1 MALLKVQF
9 HGLWGL
15 YLGFDQCP
23 LEVACLD
30 EALAG
35 IEGKFGSLLRHKLQE
50 HGVKLDGDI
59 KKYSYITLNGTG
71 LQQLQDNRLKDGDVL
86 HVFPAMTG
94 G

>member
-15 YLGFDQCP
+15 YLGFDQCQ
-23 LEVACLD
+23 LESAGLD
-30 EALAG
+30 EAIAG
-35 IEGKFGSLLRHKLQE
+35 VEDKFGPLLRHKLRE

-59 KKYSYITLNGTG
+59 KKYSYITLNSTG
-71 LQQLQDNRLKDGDVL
+71 LQQLKDNSIQDGDIL
-86 HVFPAMTG
+86 HIFPAVTG